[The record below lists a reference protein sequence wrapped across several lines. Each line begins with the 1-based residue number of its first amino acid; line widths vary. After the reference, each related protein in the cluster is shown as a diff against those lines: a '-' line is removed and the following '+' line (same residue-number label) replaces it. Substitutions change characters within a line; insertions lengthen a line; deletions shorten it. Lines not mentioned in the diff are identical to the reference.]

1 MIANL
6 PPSYREAQ
14 QVAARHT
21 AAEGA
26 IGHDLLQSPP
36 RVSVQSRHLVVDLSH
51 NVRDTQPPEG
61 EFRPLMTQTDVR
73 RYQSRAR
80 STETFGRVLCSA
92 RDQHLIVDG
101 PVQNGCP
108 GEAITPAELFLSGV
122 AACGVELI
130 QVLAKQ
136 SNVPLRAVSASIEA
150 TQDPSAPVRPDV
162 NLFNTVRLS
171 LELSGVSQEQGSDL
185 VERFKRR

>member
-1 MIANL
+1 
-6 PPSYREAQ
+6 
-14 QVAARHT
+14 
-21 AAEGA
+21 
-26 IGHDLLQSPP
+26 
-36 RVSVQSRHLVVDLSH
+36 
-51 NVRDTQPPEG
+51 
-61 EFRPLMTQTDVR
+61 MTQTPEVR
-73 RYQSRAR
+73 RYTTRAR
-80 STETFGRVLCSA
+80 STDTFGRVLISA
-92 RDQHLIVDG
+92 RDQHHIVDG

-136 SNVPLRAVSASIEA
+136 QNVPLRSVSAAIEA

-162 NLFNTVRLS
+162 NLFNSVRVN
-171 LELSGVSQEQGSDL
+171 LELGGVSDEQGKDL